1 VDFGGLAVWVPCSD
15 ALAEG
20 LEATHLV
27 FSAAAGVVTRPALP
41 ECPAVVPGGTQGFI
55 SGDCGGAVRFPG
67 ATVLADRNDR
77 GGLAVDDGSVTAAGI
92 QGKTTVAEASRS
104 FDLSPS
110 EIEGWVEDAKR
121 GMENSLRANRLIS
134 ASNTRSS

>member
-55 SGDCGGAVRFPG
+55 SGDCGGAVLFPSP
-67 ATVLADRNDR
+67 TVPSDRDYCR
-77 GGLAVDDGSVTAAGI
+77 AAACDDGAVAAPRVVSAIRGHGADVFVVWDLI
-92 QGKTTVAEASRS
+92 EQVRQDRAVAFR
-104 FDLSPS
+104 
-110 EIEGWVEDAKR
+110 
-121 GMENSLRANRLIS
+121 NRPV
-134 ASNTRSS
+134 